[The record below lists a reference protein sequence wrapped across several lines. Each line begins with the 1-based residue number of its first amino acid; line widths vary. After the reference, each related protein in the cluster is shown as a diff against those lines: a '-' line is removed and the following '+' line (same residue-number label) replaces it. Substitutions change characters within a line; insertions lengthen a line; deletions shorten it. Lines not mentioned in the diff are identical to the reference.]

1 MIAQLIQGHEITQNK
16 NLISKPLESVHP
28 TSYQYIR
35 LLSSLEPSS
44 GALQEKVLRC
54 GHYLIQR
61 VVGFA
66 TNVFMNAVASW
77 KCESCVSSVTSKTTE
92 WVMCAVYECGMDTPR
107 HSFPTTADAVRKT
120 KAQRQSQ
127 SIKNV
132 CAAQAQSRDLNY
144 CGPKTNA
151 KVLTNNLLWIQL
163 EKSCAEREVL
173 VVHPPLWCPPWA
185 DHQRHSNFW
194 LEAIV
199 DLSFFPFPWFV
210 LPRTCPP
217 TIPLRWRW
225 WGWVCFRSSDILDV
239 VSLEDCL
246 LQFVWSS
253 IFFNESFYATDMAGC
268 TPHFHRVLLT
278 SRCPSVPVRPLCV
291 FVGALVVCMFH
302 LFPTICAA
310 VEINLRST
318 KVFWICDSFSNTLS
332 TMISQQGPKQLFRR
346 WPTSMSSSG
355 LFDDRALT
363 TWEPL
368 SIVIWACLSCSSGSP
383 PSV

>member
-1 MIAQLIQGHEITQNK
+1 
-16 NLISKPLESVHP
+16 
-28 TSYQYIR
+28 
-35 LLSSLEPSS
+35 
-44 GALQEKVLRC
+44 
-54 GHYLIQR
+54 
-61 VVGFA
+61 
-66 TNVFMNAVASW
+66 
-77 KCESCVSSVTSKTTE
+77 
-92 WVMCAVYECGMDTPR
+92 MCAVYECGIDTPR
-107 HSFPTTADAVRKT
+107 HSFPTTAVAVRKT
-120 KAQRQSQ
+120 IAQRQSQ

-163 EKSCAEREVL
+163 EKSCAEREVRF
-173 VVHPPLWCPPWA
+173 VHPPLWCPPWA

-199 DLSFFPFPWFV
+199 DLSFFPLPWFV
-210 LPRTCPP
+210 PPRTCPP

-239 VSLEDCL
+239 VSLEECL
-246 LQFVWSS
+246 FQFVWSS

-268 TPHFHRVLLT
+268 TPQFHRVLLT

-291 FVGALVVCMFH
+291 FVGALVVCMFN

-310 VEINLRST
+310 VEVNFRST
-318 KVFWICDSFSNTLS
+318 WVFWICDSFSNTPS
-332 TMISQQGPKQLFRR
+332 TMISHHGPLQLFRR

-368 SIVIWACLSCSSGSP
+368 SIDKEQSFLVVQVARQVFNHICNILRLFCGVWCTKCIEGRLRCFFRFPLKNLSNAQDFSQRSRLQWF
-383 PSV
+383 SVLRLVP